1 MPRLGFLDRV
11 LAIHEL
17 GCLLLVCW
25 LLGMPRLSFLDRVL
39 AIHELGCLLLV
50 CWRGQPGGVCLALCL
65 DGYGDRRILSHRF
78 ACSYRFLVLTL
89 LP

>member
-1 MPRLGFLDRV
+1 MNLVVGCWVCLDLVFLDRV

-17 GCLLLVCW
+17 GCW

-50 CWRGQPGGVCLALCL
+50 CCRGQPGGCMSCTLFEWIRGTGGPFAL
-65 DGYGDRRILSHRF
+65 
-78 ACSYRFLVLTL
+78 V
-89 LP
+89 